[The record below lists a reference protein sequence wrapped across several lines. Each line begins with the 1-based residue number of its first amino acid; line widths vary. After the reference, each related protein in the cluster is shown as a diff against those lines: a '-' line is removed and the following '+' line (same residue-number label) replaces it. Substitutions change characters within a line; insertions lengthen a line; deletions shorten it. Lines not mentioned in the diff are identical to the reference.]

1 MNSRPTIYSAKYS
14 LAFASASDRLIR
26 PARDTALNPALA
38 LSLCAAAGTLFTWLK
53 VPLPWM
59 IGPMVAMAACN
70 GFGARLRS
78 PRGGRQLGQAIIGT
92 ALGLYFTP
100 EVGREVLSYWSLLL
114 LAAALALALSAL
126 CGWVLSRTT
135 RTDPVTAFF
144 ASVPG
149 GAAEMTVLAERFGA
163 KLDRVALAQSLRIL
177 IVVVVVPFSLTY
189 GGASGADIYRPLA
202 GALVWDRLLILLTL
216 SGAAGVALAWLR
228 LPNPYMLGPLFA
240 TIALTA
246 SAVSFSA
253 MPAAL
258 SNAGQLL
265 LGCALGARFDRA
277 ILGSL
282 PRFVAGA
289 LASIALAIALAGATG
304 VGLAWAYAL
313 PVPSLILAM
322 APGGIAEMCVTA
334 KVLQVGVPLVT
345 AAHVTRV
352 LALVTMTGP
361 IFRAARSLA
370 RRSRGE

>member
-1 MNSRPTIYSAKYS
+1 MICSAKFFP
-14 LAFASASDRLIR
+14 AFASASDRLMR

-38 LSLCAAAGTLFTWLK
+38 LSLCAAAGALFTWLNA
-53 VPLPWM
+53 PLPWM
-59 IGPMVAMAACN
+59 IGPMFAMAACN
-70 GFGARLRS
+70 GSGARLRS
-78 PRGGRQLGQAIIGT
+78 PPGSRPLGQAIIGT

-100 EVGREVLSYWSLLL
+100 DVAREVASYWSLLL
-114 LAAALALALSAL
+114 LAAALALVLSAL

-149 GAAEMTVLAERFGA
+149 GAAEMTVLGERFGA
-163 KLDRVALAQSLRIL
+163 KLDRLALAQSLRVL
-177 IVVVVVPFSLTY
+177 TVVVVIPFVLTY
-189 GGASGADIYRPLA
+189 AGASGSDLYRPIA
-202 GALVWDRLLILLTL
+202 GVIVWDKLVLLLLL
-216 SGAAGVALAWLR
+216 SGAAGAALAWLR

-240 TIALTA
+240 SIALTA
-246 SAVSFSA
+246 TGISFSA
-253 MPAAL
+253 MPGTL

-265 LGCALGARFDRA
+265 LGCALGSRFDRA

-282 PRFVAGA
+282 PRFVAGV
-289 LASIALAIALAGATG
+289 LASIALAIALAAAAGA
-304 VGLAWAYAL
+304 GLAWVYGL
-313 PVPSLILAM
+313 SVPSLILAT

-361 IFRAARSLA
+361 IFRAARALA
-370 RRSRGE
+370 RRSRGA